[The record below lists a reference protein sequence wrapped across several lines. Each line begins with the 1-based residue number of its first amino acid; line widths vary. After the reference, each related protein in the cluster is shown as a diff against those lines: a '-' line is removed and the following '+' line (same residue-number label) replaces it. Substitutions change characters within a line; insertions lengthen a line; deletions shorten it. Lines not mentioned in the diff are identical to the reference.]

1 MMNKRV
7 LIVEDEIAIQNIL
20 KNYLED
26 AGYEVETADDGMEG
40 YSKFQSK
47 AFDLILLDIMMPK
60 IDGYVTLELIRRES
74 NVPVM
79 MITAMGDVVDQI
91 KAFELK
97 VDDYITKP
105 FDMKLVLM
113 RVEALLRRSEAG
125 ERGSSEP
132 GSQEE
137 ENLIKYRNLVMD
149 VQGIEVFEN
158 SEKLELTHKEFEI
171 LKLLLENQNQVFT
184 REMLLE
190 KLWGYDFFGNPKVVN
205 VHIQNLRKKLTE
217 EYIETVR
224 GVGYKIAKEN

>member
-47 AFDLILLDIMMPK
+47 DFDLILLDIMMPK
-60 IDGYVTLELIRRES
+60 IDGYVTLELIRKES

-113 RVEALLRRSEAG
+113 RVEALLRRSEVN
-125 ERGSSEP
+125 ERGSK
-132 GSQEE
+132 EE

-149 VQGIEVFEN
+149 VQGVEVFEN
-158 SEKLELTHKEFEI
+158 NEKLELTHKEFEI

-184 REMLLE
+184 REILLE